1 MAKRSFSMVT
11 RTIWRSKRFRALDD
25 SMRLLMF
32 YFITSPHQNSIG
44 CFTLPV
50 EYACADLGW
59 PQEVYESARD
69 GLSDC
74 GLITVSEDGETIFIS
89 DWFTHCPPS
98 NRNHAVGLERQIED
112 IPDEAVKETAFM
124 AYSEAVLDGQNENK
138 FRPSGSNVSHLNNTS
153 FMRGRA

>member
-25 SMRLLMF
+25 RTRLLMF
-32 YFITSPHQNSIG
+32 YFISSPHQNSIG

-50 EYACADLGW
+50 QYACADLSW
-59 PQEVYESARD
+59 PQEVYENARD
-69 GLSDC
+69 TLAEC
-74 GLITVSEDGETIFIS
+74 GLIIVSEDGETIFIA
-89 DWFTHCPPS
+89 DWFDHCPPT

-112 IPDEAVKETAFM
+112 IADEAVKDAAYTA
-124 AYSEAVLDGQNENK
+124 YTEAVLNNQSEKPRTQG
-138 FRPSGSNVSHLNNTS
+138 GNVSHLSNTN

>member
-50 EYACADLGW
+50 QYACADLCW
-59 PQEVYESARD
+59 PQEAYEDARD
-69 GLSDC
+69 GLAEC
-74 GLITVSEDGETIFIS
+74 GLIAVSEDGETIFIL
-89 DWFTHCPPS
+89 DWFDHCPPT

-112 IPDEAVKETAFM
+112 ISDEAVRDVALA
-124 AYSEAVLDGQNENK
+124 AYSDAVSHGQNDK
-138 FRPSGSNVSHLNNTS
+138 QTRASGGNVSHLSQTN
-153 FMRGRA
+153 FMRGRG